1 MIYDDLVKQQDGAG
15 IYTLLLDKLQ
25 NSGLKLSNAYV
36 TAERLDAR
44 FSFENSQ
51 KESYF
56 DDLTKAVDVL
66 IATYYTKWLHLVNT
80 YENGQ
85 LEDGASTKTV
95 YTGSGSGENKNNI
108 SAYDSDD
115 LVNDSSLT
123 SSTKQDYTNTVY
135 DLTGQAL
142 IKDIYT
148 NNFVYD
154 TVNSDIR
161 HTLFSKIYGG

>member
-1 MIYDDLVKQQDGAG
+1 MIYQDLVAKQDGAG

-36 TAERLDAR
+36 TAGRLDAR
-44 FSFENSQ
+44 FSFENSE
-51 KESYF
+51 KECYF

-66 IATYYTKWLHLVNT
+66 IATYYNKWLHLVNT
-80 YENGQ
+80 FENGQ
-85 LEDGASTKTV
+85 LGDGASTKTV
-95 YTGSGSGENKNNI
+95 YSGSGSGENKNNV

>member
-1 MIYDDLVKQQDGAG
+1 MIYEDLVKQEDAG

-25 NSGLKLSNAYV
+25 NSGLTIANAYV
-36 TAERLDAR
+36 TAQRLDAR
-44 FSFENSQ
+44 FSFENNQ
-51 KESYF
+51 KDCYF

-66 IATYYTKWLHLVNT
+66 IATYYNKWLHLVNAF
-80 YENGQ
+80 ENG
-85 LEDGASTKTV
+85 LLSDGASSKTV

-115 LVNDSSLT
+115 LVSDSSLT
-123 SSTKQDYTNTVY
+123 TNTKQDYTNIVY
-135 DLTGQAL
+135 DLTGQEL
-142 IKDIYT
+142 IKDVYS

-154 TVNSDIR
+154 TINSDIR

>member
-1 MIYDDLVKQQDGAG
+1 MIYEDLVKQEDAG

-25 NSGLKLSNAYV
+25 NSGLTIANAYV
-36 TAERLDAR
+36 TAQRLDAR
-44 FSFENSQ
+44 FSFENNQ
-51 KESYF
+51 KDCYF

-66 IATYYTKWLHLVNT
+66 IATYYNKWLHLVNAF
-80 YENGQ
+80 ENG
-85 LEDGASTKTV
+85 LLSDGVSSKTV

-123 SSTKQDYTNTVY
+123 TNTKQDYTNIVY
-135 DLTGQAL
+135 DLAGQEL
-142 IKDIYT
+142 IKDVYN

-154 TVNSDIR
+154 TINSDIR
-161 HTLFSKIYGG
+161 HTLFSQIYGG

>member
-1 MIYDDLVKQQDGAG
+1 M
-15 IYTLLLDKLQ
+15 
-25 NSGLKLSNAYV
+25 
-36 TAERLDAR
+36 
-44 FSFENSQ
+44 
-51 KESYF
+51 
-56 DDLTKAVDVL
+56 
-66 IATYYTKWLHLVNT
+66 
-80 YENGQ
+80 
-85 LEDGASTKTV
+85 
-95 YTGSGSGENKNNI
+95 YTGSGSGENKNNV